1 LGALELFLVTVGLFI
16 TSVLGK
22 PVLRDYRRKRL
33 RAKPFPP
40 EWEQI
45 LERRVS
51 IYRRLADPLKQQ
63 LRGHIQIFLAEK
75 RFYGCGG
82 LEITDEMRVTIAV
95 QACLLLLNRKTDYYP
110 KLFSILVYPSV
121 FVVHR
126 ETRDEAGVHTEKRNV
141 LSGESWAVGKVILAW
156 DEVRY
161 GVQDRTD
168 GENVVLHEFAHQLD
182 QEDGVANGAPPLGSQ
197 SAYLNWA
204 RVLSQAYE
212 ELRRNLER
220 GEETVINPRGAENP
234 GEFFAAATEAFFEIP
249 EQMKAIHP
257 ELYQELSC
265 YYRVDPGE
273 WFEE

>member
-1 LGALELFLVTVGLFI
+1 MGALELFLATVGLFI
-16 TSVLGK
+16 TSVIGK
-22 PVLRDYRRKRL
+22 PVVRNYRRKRL
-33 RAKPFPP
+33 RAKPFPT

-45 LERRVS
+45 LESGVPL
-51 IYRRLADPLKQQ
+51 YRCLADPLKQQ
-63 LRGHIQIFLAEK
+63 LRGHLQVFLAEK

-121 FVVHR
+121 FVVQR

-141 LSGESWAVGKVILAW
+141 LSGESWEAGKVILAW
-156 DEVRY
+156 EEVRY
-161 GVQDRTD
+161 GAQDRTD

-182 QEDGVANGAPPLGSQ
+182 QEDGAANGAPLLGSQ
-197 SAYLNWA
+197 SAYFNWA

-212 ELRRNLER
+212 ELRRDLER
-220 GEETVINPRGAENP
+220 GEETVINPQGAENP

-249 EQMKAIHP
+249 EQMKATYP
-257 ELYQELSC
+257 ELYQELSH
-265 YYRVDPGE
+265 YYRVDPGQ
-273 WFEE
+273 WF